1 MWVNDHA
8 ISHYLHRGNKIWT
21 CWGNIVEEQWLSFHQ
36 CLSGSSSQFTEAL
49 MWDFFFLVSL
59 VSTSQLMGTASS
71 INCWCFPL
79 NLLSWSEL
87 LSLDPQWLTCL
98 SYNEEQRTLWLNLL
112 PNNVSES
119 LATTARP
126 HLHATSFPISRRR
139 SSCLSSPPE
148 SVKHFSMYSKSDAT
162 TILLAVTTC
171 GPTRFALAHAHNV
184 FPSTSHAQV
193 GGQQIIMG
201 LSIKM

>member
-1 MWVNDHA
+1 M
-8 ISHYLHRGNKIWT
+8 
-21 CWGNIVEEQWLSFHQ
+21 SFHQ

-71 INCWCFPL
+71 SNCWCCPL

-87 LSLDPQWLTCL
+87 LSLDPQWRTCL

-119 LATTARP
+119 LTTTARP
-126 HLHATSFPISRRR
+126 HLQATSFPISRRR
-139 SSCLSSPPE
+139 SADAV
-148 SVKHFSMYSKSDAT
+148 SVRPWIRETFQHVFQEWRHDRPT
-162 TILLAVTTC
+162 GCDDVRTDTICPCAC
-171 GPTRFALAHAHNV
+171 AQRFPINEPC
-184 FPSTSHAQV
+184 PSRRTANNN
-193 GGQQIIMG
+193 G
-201 LSIKM
+201 LIH